1 MSIGRVLILDDSRE
15 HARFI
20 SDTLGRRN
28 WGSVLNFDAKTAL
41 RTLSYEKFDLLLM
54 EMTVNGVNV
63 MEMIDDFRTASEE
76 TPIAIMSFNFSGG
89 TYAGKGLASALE
101 GGADFTLPKP
111 ATGEALTDLLKKAV
125 EFNHSRSKHCRVLV
139 VEDDVML
146 RDAIVDV
153 LTQVGCTVSWA
164 DNMEDAFFDHSVG
177 MMDVVVAAVLTPGI
191 GGIEGTAHIKA
202 EWPHVKVIATSQDVD
217 ARITAIHVLAAAQAA
232 GAEAILTKPFYMRDL
247 LKSLKML
254 VGTHQALP
262 ENAVQSAIDA
272 FFD

>member
-20 SDTLGRRN
+20 ADVLGKKN
-28 WGSVLNFDAKTAL
+28 WGSVLNFDVKTAL
-41 RTLSYEKFDLLLM
+41 RTLEYEQFDLLIM
-54 EMTVNGVNV
+54 EMSVKGVNV
-63 MEMIDDFRTASEE
+63 AEMIDSIRTAGDG
-76 TPIAIMSFNFSGG
+76 TPIAMMSYNFSGG
-89 TYAGKGLASALE
+89 TYAGKVLASALE
-101 GGADFTLPKP
+101 AGADFTLPKP

-125 EFNHSRSKHCRVLV
+125 EFNHSTSRHCRVLV
-139 VEDDVML
+139 VEDDVPL
-146 RDAIVDV
+146 REAIVGV

-164 DNMEDAFFDHSVG
+164 ENMEDAFFDHSVG

-232 GAEAILTKPFYMRDL
+232 GAEAILAKPFYMRDL
-247 LKSLKML
+247 LKTLKML
-254 VGTHQALP
+254 VGAHEALP
-262 ENAVQSAIDA
+262 DNAVQSAIDA

>member
-15 HARFI
+15 HAKFI
-20 SDTLGRRN
+20 SDVLGKKN
-28 WGSVLNFDAKTAL
+28 WGSVLNFDVKTAL
-41 RTLSYEKFDLLLM
+41 RTLEYEKFDLLIM
-54 EMTVNGVNV
+54 EMSVNGVNLTD
-63 MEMIDDFRTASEE
+63 MIDSLRTAGEG
-76 TPIAIMSFNFSGG
+76 TPIALMSFNFSGG
-89 TYAGKGLASALE
+89 TYAGKVMASALE
-101 GGADFTLPKP
+101 AGADFTLPKP

-125 EFNHSRSKHCRVLV
+125 EFNHSRSKYCRVLV

-146 RDAIVDV
+146 REAMVDV

-191 GGIEGTAHIKA
+191 GGVEGTAHIKA
-202 EWPHVKVIATSQDVD
+202 EWPHVKVIAISQDVNP
-217 ARITAIHVLAAAQAA
+217 RITAIHVLAAAQAA
-232 GAEAILTKPFYMRDL
+232 GAEAILAKPFYMRDL

-254 VGTHQALP
+254 VGAHQALP